1 MAIIERLGAS
11 ADGSSKK
18 TLVIPRCFAVATQP
32 LHEAA
37 QNTRNCV
44 HGLGLPGR
52 APSMFVVHFQF
63 VLLWNSSYDPGGGT
77 ARGRGLGCCVG
88 EAAGIGVRVMA
99 GVGVTTCDG

>member
-1 MAIIERLGAS
+1 MFRRS
-11 ADGSSKK
+11 Y
-18 TLVIPRCFAVATQP
+18 QP

-63 VLLWNSSYDPGGGT
+63 FLSGIRATTLAAVPLVV
-77 ARGRGLGCCVG
+77 VG
-88 EAAGIGVRVMA
+88 WDAVSVKQQA
-99 GVGVTTCDG
+99 